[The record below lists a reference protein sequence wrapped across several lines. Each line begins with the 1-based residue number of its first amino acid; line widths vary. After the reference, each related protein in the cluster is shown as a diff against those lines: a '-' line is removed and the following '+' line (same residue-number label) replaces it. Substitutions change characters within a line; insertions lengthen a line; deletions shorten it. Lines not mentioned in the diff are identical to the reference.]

1 MGSVF
6 PHFKI
11 IFSLITEPLFF
22 TPTWPT
28 TIKGTL
34 FQKTFLYLSKKPNF
48 STENFFDARLKESM
62 AWNTHFVHPKEKFL
76 PKKFHMIT
84 QRKQYFKQKF
94 FYTGLKEPNFFPK
107 KKIFILS
114 WKKFLFLVRKK
125 QIFQTKINSS
135 DYREKIIR
143 TNNFICLS
151 EKHIFYIFGRNS
163 KPFISDVFWIRLCY
177 FFMLAN

>member
-28 TIKGTL
+28 TKKGL
-34 FQKTFLYLSKKPNF
+34 LYQKLSYIYLKNRIFQPKTFLTLVWKNRSPGTLTSSNQKRNF
-48 STENFFDARLKESM
+48 YPKNFI
-62 AWNTHFVHPKEKFL
+62 WL
-76 PKKFHMIT
+76 PKKNNISNKKFFTPAWKSRISS
-84 QRKQYFKQKF
+84 QRRKSLYFLQKNSYFSSEKKKFSKQKQILLI
-94 FYTGLKEPNFFPK
+94 TG
-107 KKIFILS
+107 
-114 WKKFLFLVRKK
+114 KKFSALIISSVFLKN
-125 QIFQTKINSS
+125 IFFHT
-135 DYREKIIR
+135 
-143 TNNFICLS
+143 
-151 EKHIFYIFGRNS
+151 FGRNS

>member
-34 FQKTFLYLSKKPNF
+34 YQKLSYIYLKNRIFQPKTFLTLVWKNQWPGTLTSSTQKRNF
-48 STENFFDARLKESM
+48 YPKNFI
-62 AWNTHFVHPKEKFL
+62 WL
-76 PKKFHMIT
+76 PKK
-84 QRKQYFKQKF
+84 KQYFKQKF